1 MCSSAFVLENSPL
14 PAGWCIAASLFN
26 DEIRN
31 DMGSYDVVVVG
42 GGHAACEAAL
52 AAARCG
58 AKVAMVT
65 LLKAAIGRMSCNPS
79 IGGIAKSHL
88 VFELDALGGEMA
100 KNADYTGIQFKT
112 LNTSKGPAVQA
123 NRSQNDKDSY
133 SRRLIS
139 VICSTWN
146 IDVIED
152 TAADILAHHG
162 HVTGVRLVS
171 GRDLTCTAVVLAAG
185 TFLNG
190 RIHIGD
196 RSWEG
201 GRIDEPAYA
210 GMSDAL
216 VGIGHARGRL
226 KTGTPPR
233 LLADSLDYSAM
244 TTQPGDS
251 PPPFFSW
258 EVRRNHRLFHVEQS
272 SDLILWQ
279 PGIDQ
284 LPCYLTHTTPETHRL
299 IRENLTRS
307 SLYGGQIS
315 GTGVRYCPSVE
326 DKIVKFPDKDSH
338 HVFIEPEGRA
348 NPLVYPNGI
357 SNSLP
362 EDVQLELIH
371 SIPGLANAK
380 VAKWAYAIEY
390 DFFDPTQ
397 LSHSLES
404 KLLEN
409 LFLAGQINGTTG
421 YEEAAAQGLMAGLNA
436 ARKVQQKNAVVIGR
450 SDGYIGVLID
460 DLVTRGTKE
469 PFRMFTSLAE
479 HRLILRQDNARFR
492 MLSAAREI
500 GIADKTYMDETD
512 RFTSEIATEIRR
524 LETTRAGENSL
535 LQILRQPGVHFD
547 DLPGVGVSLDPEVK
561 RQVEITV
568 KYQGYIDREYRQVE
582 KAKEMESVR
591 IPSWMDYA
599 KVQNLRIEAREKFTR
614 IRPDNLGQAA
624 RIPGISP
631 ADVSVLAILIK
642 QGPSSS
648 RL

>member
-1 MCSSAFVLENSPL
+1 MSSSGSALGNSPL
-14 PAGWCIAASLFN
+14 PCLR
-26 DEIRN
+26 D
-31 DMGSYDVVVVG
+31 DMNSYDVIVVG

-65 LLKAAIGRMSCNPS
+65 LLKAAIARMSCNPS

-100 KNADYTGIQFKT
+100 RNADYTGIQFKT

-123 NRSQNDKDSY
+123 TRSQNDKDQY
-133 SRRLIS
+133 SQRMIS

-152 TAADILAHHG
+152 TAVDVLADRGRATGIRLA
-162 HVTGVRLVS
+162 TGKDLACSVLV
-171 GRDLTCTAVVLAAG
+171 VAAG

-190 RIHIGD
+190 RIHIGG
-196 RSWEG
+196 RSWDG
-201 GRIDEPAYA
+201 GRIDEAA
-210 GMSDAL
+210 CSGMSDAL
-216 VGIGHARGRL
+216 VRIGHTRGRL

-233 LLADSLDYSAM
+233 LLADSLDYSVM
-244 TTQPGDS
+244 TEQPGDL
-251 PPPFFSW
+251 PAPFFSW
-258 EVRRNHRLFHVEQS
+258 EVRRKYGMFHVEHS
-272 SDLILWQ
+272 AEELPCL
-279 PGIDQ
+279 PGTKQ
-284 LPCYLTHTTPETHRL
+284 LPCYLTHTTIETHRL
-299 IRENLTRS
+299 IRENLSRS

-326 DKIVKFPDKDSH
+326 DKIVKFPDKDTH
-338 HVFIEPEGRA
+338 HVFIEPEGRTS
-348 NPLVYPNGI
+348 PLVYPNGI

-362 EDVQLELIH
+362 EDVQLAVVH
-371 SIPGLANAK
+371 SIPGLENAK
-380 VAKWAYAIEY
+380 VIKWAYAIEY

-397 LSHSLES
+397 LLHSFES

-436 ARKVQQKNAVVIGR
+436 ARKVQGRAAVVIGR
-450 SDGYIGVLID
+450 SDGYIGVLTD

-500 GIADKTYMDETD
+500 GIADKKFMDETETY
-512 RFTSEIATEIRR
+512 TSDIAGEIKR
-524 LETTRAGENSL
+524 LETTRAGDNSL
-535 LQILRQPGVHFD
+535 IQILRQPGIHFD
-547 DLPGVGVSLDPEVK
+547 DLPAVNASLDPEVK
-561 RQVEITV
+561 RQVEIAV
-568 KYQGYIDREYRQVE
+568 KYQGYIDREYRQVA

-591 IPSWMDYA
+591 IPSWMDYTRIR
-599 KVQNLRIEAREKFTR
+599 NLRIEAREKFTR

-631 ADVSVLAILIK
+631 ADISVLAILIK
-642 QGPSSS
+642 QGPPPGSS
-648 RL
+648 